1 MYGAGEIVYCLPVKS
16 QSLIGPVSQN
26 WNLHKC
32 FQNGVAFFSPCT
44 VFPLLVVAFLLY
56 FLKALALL
64 AVFSSFRWSKLEGE
78 EFPCPSQ
85 DKAQAKPFVLWGGPL
100 CFTVVN
106 FLPFPGPWGDLSWLF
121 IVRTWWGFWSMKVWR
136 VPYNCGAQ
144 GLLNFML
151 VRTQPLRVCEN
162 HHLSVPTSSWLQQL
176 LPQMSWSHWPLQR
189 GSSPWNIICLMGL
202 RDIDMQFV
210 LLFLV
215 AKVGTIALNLFFM
228 LELKLEV
235 PQVFLLK
242 HKPDLVPTQ
251 NPDMTPHFTQ
261 SKSQIPYTG
270 PLTSTSWVPITALTS
285 SPLLM
290 FNPASLP
297 FLHHAKHA
305 LLWGPLL

>member
-1 MYGAGEIVYCLPVKS
+1 
-16 QSLIGPVSQN
+16 
-26 WNLHKC
+26 
-32 FQNGVAFFSPCT
+32 
-44 VFPLLVVAFLLY
+44 
-56 FLKALALL
+56 
-64 AVFSSFRWSKLEGE
+64 
-78 EFPCPSQ
+78 
-85 DKAQAKPFVLWGGPL
+85 
-100 CFTVVN
+100 
-106 FLPFPGPWGDLSWLF
+106 
-121 IVRTWWGFWSMKVWR
+121 
-136 VPYNCGAQ
+136 
-144 GLLNFML
+144 
-151 VRTQPLRVCEN
+151 
-162 HHLSVPTSSWLQQL
+162 
-176 LPQMSWSHWPLQR
+176 
-189 GSSPWNIICLMGL
+189 MGL

-297 FLHHAKHA
+297 FLHQAKHA
-305 LLWGPLL
+305 LMWGPLL